1 MDWKCYKQRCDMP
14 EMWSRWM
21 LNETIALLGEQ
32 VGEQSHLAQSLQ
44 ESLQEAMRQAPLAK
58 PDDHRGGPATDM
70 FELSLDGAEVG
81 EIVAVIEQ
89 AIQRETKTSGGRSL
103 GGFGEAW
110 QEFQRQV
117 SRNEEG
123 SDI

>member
-1 MDWKCYKQRCDMP
+1 MDWKCYKQRCDKP

-32 VGEQSHLAQSLQ
+32 SHLAQ
-44 ESLQEAMRQAPLAK
+44 SLQEAMRQAPLVK

-81 EIVAVIEQ
+81 EIVAVVEQ

-117 SRNEEG
+117 IRNAKG
-123 SDI
+123 CDI

>member
-1 MDWKCYKQRCDMP
+1 MDWKCYKQRCDLP

-32 VGEQSHLAQSLQ
+32 VGEQSHLAQIL
-44 ESLQEAMRQAPLAK
+44 EEAMRQTPLAK
-58 PDDHRGGPATDM
+58 PDDHRGGPETDM
-70 FELSLDGAEVG
+70 FELSLGGAEVG

-103 GGFGEAW
+103 GGFDEAW

-117 SRNEEG
+117 SRNVEG

>member
-1 MDWKCYKQRCDMP
+1 MP

-70 FELSLDGAEVG
+70 FELSLDSAEVG

>member
-1 MDWKCYKQRCDMP
+1 
-14 EMWSRWM
+14 MWSRWM

-32 VGEQSHLAQSLQ
+32 SHLAQSLQGSLQ
-44 ESLQEAMRQAPLAK
+44 ESLQEAMRQAPLVK

-81 EIVAVIEQ
+81 EIVAVVEQ

-117 SRNEEG
+117 IRNAKG
-123 SDI
+123 CDI